1 MRTSTESFNYH
12 RFFSCHNIH
21 HLSYFIQVLHVEK
34 EKKEEEQEEIRTRKG
49 LLIKFE
55 IQNELETRIKSH

>member
-1 MRTSTESFNYH
+1 
-12 RFFSCHNIH
+12 
-21 HLSYFIQVLHVEK
+21 VLHVEK